1 MAGLAPAGSTSTA
14 RIYDYL
20 LGGKDNNA
28 ADRQAAEQLLR
39 ALPDAA
45 LVARAN
51 RAFLAAAVRQVAAN
65 GVTQFVD
72 IGPGFPAT
80 PNVHES
86 ARSVAPAARVAYVDY
101 DAEVVART
109 QEVLAGDDLVTAFGG
124 NARDS
129 TAILE
134 DPRLGSL
141 INLAEP
147 VCVLFLSVLH
157 FLPPAE
163 ADAAVAAVRE
173 RVAPGSYLVITAG
186 VNNEQNAPAQGLV
199 QVAYSANTLL
209 AGRPKAEIAAYFA
222 DLELVPPGL
231 VPVTEWPTGDPAG
244 DAAGDAGG
252 GPGSGPGGGPGGSKA
267 LLMAEILA
275 GVGRKPG

>member
-39 ALPDAA
+39 ALPDAG

-51 RAFLAAAVRQVAAN
+51 RAFLAAAVKQVAAN
-65 GVTQFVD
+65 GVMQFVD

-101 DAEVVART
+101 DDEVVART
-109 QEVLAGDDLVTAFGG
+109 SEVLADDELVTVFAG

-129 TAILE
+129 AAILA

-141 INLAEP
+141 IDLAEP

-173 RVAPGSYLVITAG
+173 RIAPGSYLVITAG
-186 VNNEQNAPAQGLV
+186 ANDEQNEPAQGLV
-199 QVAYSANTLL
+199 QAAYSANTLL
-209 AGRPKAEIAAYFA
+209 AGRPKAEIAAYF
-222 DLELVPPGL
+222 DDFELLPPGL
-231 VPVTEWPTGDPAG
+231 VPVTKWPTSDSA
-244 DAAGDAGG
+244 
-252 GPGSGPGGGPGGSKA
+252 GSKA